1 MRKEFDK
8 QLYDLL
14 EANKI
19 KRGEMMKNHTT
30 FRIGGPADYFVM
42 PESKEEIQSVL
53 YLCKKEK
60 VPFYVIGNGSNL
72 LVSDEGFPG
81 VILQVGKGMD
91 QITFEGNGKVR
102 AFSGVMLSRLALEIA
117 EHELTGFEFASGIP
131 GSLGGAV
138 SMNAGAYGNEIKDV
152 IVEAT
157 VVDDRNE
164 IKVLTK
170 EELRLSYRKSI
181 IQTQGYIVV
190 DAVFAFQ
197 PGKKE
202 EILEKMN
209 ELNQKRREKQPLN
222 FPSAGSTF
230 KRPEGYFAGKLIED
244 AGLRGFRVGG
254 AAVSN
259 KHCGFVVNVEN
270 ATAKDVKELIR
281 QVDMRVFEQFGVHL
295 EPEIRMI
302 GQF

>member
-1 MRKEFDK
+1 MKEFDK

-14 EANKI
+14 DANKI

-60 VPFYVIGNGSNL
+60 VPFYIIGNGSNL
-72 LVSDEGFPG
+72 LVSDEGFKG
-81 VILQVGKGMD
+81 VILQIGKGMD
-91 QITFEGNGKVR
+91 QISFEEDGKVR
-102 AFSGVMLSRLALEIA
+102 AFSGVMLSRLAQEIA
-117 EHELTGFEFASGIP
+117 GHELTGFEFASGIP

-138 SMNAGAYGNEIKDV
+138 SMNAGAYGSEIKDV

-157 VVDDRNE
+157 VVDDHNE
-164 IKVLTK
+164 IKVLSK
-170 EELRLSYRKSI
+170 DELKLSYRKSI
-181 IQTQGYIVV
+181 VQTQGYVV
-190 DAVFAFQ
+190 VEALFAFK

-202 EILEKMN
+202 EILQKMN

-230 KRPEGYFAGKLIED
+230 KTPGRIFC
-244 AGLRGFRVGG
+244 R
-254 AAVSN
+254 
-259 KHCGFVVNVEN
+259 
-270 ATAKDVKELIR
+270 
-281 QVDMRVFEQFGVHL
+281 
-295 EPEIRMI
+295 
-302 GQF
+302 

>member
-1 MRKEFDK
+1 MKEFDK

-14 EANKI
+14 DANKI

-53 YLCKKEK
+53 NLCKKEK
-60 VPFYVIGNGSNL
+60 VPFYIIGNGSNL
-72 LVSDEGFPG
+72 LVSDEGFKG
-81 VILQVGKGMD
+81 VILQIGKGMD
-91 QITFEGNGKVR
+91 QISLEEDGKVR
-102 AFSGVMLSRLALEIA
+102 AFSGAMLSRLAQVIA

-138 SMNAGAYGNEIKDV
+138 SMNAGAYGREIKDV

-157 VVDDRNE
+157 VVDDHNE
-164 IKVLTK
+164 IKVLSK
-170 EELRLSYRKSI
+170 DELKLSYRKSI
-181 IQTQGYIVV
+181 VQTQGYVV
-190 DAVFAFQ
+190 IEALFAFK

-202 EILEKMN
+202 EILQKMN

-259 KHCGFVVNVEN
+259 KHCGFIINEEN
-270 ATAKDVKELIR
+270 ATAKDVRELIR
-281 QVDMRVFEQFGVHL
+281 QVDMRVYEQFGVHL

>member
-1 MRKEFDK
+1 
-8 QLYDLL
+8 
-14 EANKI
+14 
-19 KRGEMMKNHTT
+19 MMKDHTT

-53 YLCKKEK
+53 QLCKKEE
-60 VPFYVIGNGSNL
+60 VPYYVVGNGSNL
-72 LVSDEGFPG
+72 LVSDEGFRG
-81 VILQVGKGMD
+81 VILQIGKGMD
-91 QITFEGNGKVR
+91 QISFEEDGRVR
-102 AFSGVMLSRLALEIA
+102 ALSGVMLSRLAQEIA

-138 SMNAGAYGNEIKDV
+138 AMNAGAYGSEMKDV

-157 VVDDRNE
+157 VVDDHSE
-164 IKVLTK
+164 IKVLSK
-170 EELRLSYRKSI
+170 EELNLSYRKSI
-181 IQTQGYIVV
+181 VQTEGYIVV
-190 DAVFAFQ
+190 DAVFALL

-202 EILEKMN
+202 EILEKMS
-209 ELNQKRREKQPLN
+209 ELNQKRRDKQPLN

-259 KHCGFVVNVEN
+259 KHCGFVVNEEN
-270 ATAKDVKELIR
+270 ATAKDVRELIR
-281 QVDMRVFEQFGVHL
+281 QVDIRVFEQFGVHL
-295 EPEIRMI
+295 EPEVRMI